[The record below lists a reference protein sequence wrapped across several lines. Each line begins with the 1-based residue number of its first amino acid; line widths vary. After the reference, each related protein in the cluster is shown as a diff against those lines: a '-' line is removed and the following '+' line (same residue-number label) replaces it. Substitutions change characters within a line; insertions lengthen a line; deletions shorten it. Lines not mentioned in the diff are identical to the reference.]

1 MKSAKE
7 QRAKA
12 RVAAKKNGA
21 KPRPKKCLLT
31 TAGLDA

>member
-12 RVAAKKNGA
+12 RVAAKKIGT
-21 KPRPKKCLLT
+21 KTRPKKCLLT
-31 TAGLDA
+31 TARLDA

>member
-12 RVAAKKNGA
+12 RVAAKKSGA
-21 KPRPKKCLLT
+21 KPRLKKCLLT
-31 TAGLDA
+31 TARPDA

>member
-12 RVAAKKNGA
+12 RVAAKKRGT
-21 KPRPKKCLLT
+21 KTKIKKCLLT
-31 TAGLDA
+31 TARSDA